1 MSKAPPSYTV
11 AEEFA
16 NSLTH
21 GLGALFAIGGWVY
34 MLNLTSSSGS
44 ALQVLSAAIY
54 GLTLVVMFLS
64 STIYHTVQHTASRAV
79 LRQVDHL
86 AILYLIAGT
95 YTPFTLI
102 TLSGVW
108 GWSIFGVV
116 WGLTIL
122 GTALQL
128 SPARHVKALMVTLY
142 LLMGWV
148 VMVAIKPLIDSINV
162 VGLILLVAGGVA
174 YSSGVFFY
182 VNTNIRYNHAIWH
195 LFVLA
200 GALLHYFTILLFVF

>member
-1 MSKAPPSYTV
+1 MSKVLPTYTV
-11 AEEFA
+11 AEELA

-21 GLGALFAIGGWVY
+21 GLGAVLAIVGWVY
-34 MLNLTSSSGS
+34 MLQVTSNSDSSV
-44 ALQVLSAAIY
+44 QVLSAAIY
-54 GLTLVVMFLS
+54 GFTLVVMFLS
-64 STIYHTVQHTASRAV
+64 STVYHAVQHTASREV
-79 LRQVDHL
+79 LRQIDHL

-102 TLSGVW
+102 TLSGPW

-128 SPARHVKALMVTLY
+128 SPARHIKALMVTLY

-148 VMVAIKPLIDSINV
+148 VIVAIKPLIDAIDIM
-162 VGLILLVAGGVA
+162 GLILLVAGGVA
-174 YSSGVFFY
+174 YSGGVFFY
-182 VNTNIRYNHAIWH
+182 VKKTIPYNHAIWH

-200 GALLHYFTILLFVF
+200 GAFLHYFAILFFVF